1 MSASPTRK
9 PRPSYSLSHA
19 TIERL
24 ARLAA
29 DTAARRGTKHNA
41 TAMLEELVLAE
52 RLRTALEHA
61 KINYKGNVIRFTGSI
76 GVLNCEYG
84 TEIEAALEVAEQR
97 LSLARNAG
105 GNLVVAQDEPPAQVP
120 APTLPEALALLQQGR
135 TQDVQ
140 PFLLPLLAQVLPLL
154 ELGNQQLLLGMP
166 IDKLKEKLH
175 LR

>member
-1 MSASPTRK
+1 
-9 PRPSYSLSHA
+9 
-19 TIERL
+19 
-24 ARLAA
+24 
-29 DTAARRGTKHNA
+29 
-41 TAMLEELVLAE
+41 
-52 RLRTALEHA
+52 
-61 KINYKGNVIRFTGSI
+61 
-76 GVLNCEYG
+76 
-84 TEIEAALEVAEQR
+84 
-97 LSLARNAG
+97 
-105 GNLVVAQDEPPAQVP
+105 VVAQDEPPTQVP